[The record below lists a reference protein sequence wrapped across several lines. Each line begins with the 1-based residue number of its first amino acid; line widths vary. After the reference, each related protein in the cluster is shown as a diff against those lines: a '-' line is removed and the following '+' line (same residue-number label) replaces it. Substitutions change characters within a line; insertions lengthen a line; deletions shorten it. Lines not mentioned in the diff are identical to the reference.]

1 MKKQIVMLAAIGIVL
16 LLAACGPVAPLQ
28 TAEATDPPTVSS
40 PPTDT
45 PAAVSEKTPEPA
57 PEPAAAFPTPHPNPE
72 CVVEPIP
79 EDPNISPATAD
90 EWSKGADD
98 ALVTLIEYAD
108 FQ

>member
-1 MKKQIVMLAAIGIVL
+1 MKKQIVMLAAIGIIL
-16 LLAACGPVAPLQ
+16 LLTACGPVKPLQ

-40 PPTDT
+40 PATDT
-45 PAAVSEKTPEPA
+45 PAAVSEETPEPE
-57 PEPAAAFPTPHPNPE
+57 PESAAAFPTPHPNPE
-72 CVVEPIP
+72 CVAEPIP
-79 EDPNISPATAD
+79 EDPNISPPTAD